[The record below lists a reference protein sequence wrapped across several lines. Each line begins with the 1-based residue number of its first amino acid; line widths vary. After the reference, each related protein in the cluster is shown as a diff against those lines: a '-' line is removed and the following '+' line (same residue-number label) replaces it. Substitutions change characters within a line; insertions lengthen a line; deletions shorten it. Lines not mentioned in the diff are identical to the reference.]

1 MQIWDTAGQ
10 EKFRT
15 ITSSYY
21 KGAHGIIVVYDIT
34 DKTSFDNIESWFKE
48 IEKYA
53 SENVNKIMIGNK
65 ADLNDSRAV
74 STEQGQEL
82 AKTLGVQFMETSA
95 KESFNVSEAFTI
107 MAQEIKSKI
116 AASAKVQNKVRTE
129 KLVPGNVIKQKKNC
143 C

>member
-1 MQIWDTAGQ
+1 
-10 EKFRT
+10 
-15 ITSSYY
+15 
-21 KGAHGIIVVYDIT
+21 
-34 DKTSFDNIESWFKE
+34 
-48 IEKYA
+48 
-53 SENVNKIMIGNK
+53 MIGNK